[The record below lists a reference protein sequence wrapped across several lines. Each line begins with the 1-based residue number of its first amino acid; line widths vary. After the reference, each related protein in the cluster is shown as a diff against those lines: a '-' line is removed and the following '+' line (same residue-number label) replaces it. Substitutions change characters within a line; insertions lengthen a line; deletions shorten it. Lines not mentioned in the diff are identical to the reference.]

1 MSSFEYWRFLDL
13 FSSSVKQEY
22 ALWRSFFPL
31 QHYEAFNL
39 ELNRKRRRNF
49 FFFGKFFLTAVEVK
63 SILFGTKL
71 QTNNRTILKCDHIEA
86 S

>member
-49 FFFGKFFLTAVEVK
+49 FFLENFFSRRLK
-63 SILFGTKL
+63 LNLFCLVQNFK
-71 QTNNRTILKCDHIEA
+71 QTTEQF
-86 S
+86 